1 MNNPCHDKEI
11 KSLNRIEGQI
21 RGIKNMIEERKYCV
35 EILNQISAAK
45 SALSSVEGKI
55 LKRHIRHC
63 IKDSIVCDE
72 DFDEKI
78 DELLKVLKR

>member
-11 KSLNRIEGQI
+11 KNLNRIEGQI
-21 RGIKNMIEERKYCV
+21 KGIKNMIEERKYCV

-63 IKDSIVCDE
+63 VKESILSDE
-72 DFDEKI
+72 HFDEKI
-78 DELLKVLKR
+78 YELIKVLKR

>member
-11 KSLNRIEGQI
+11 KSLNRIEDQI
-21 RGIKNMIEERKYCV
+21 KGIKSMIEERRYCV
-35 EILNQISAAK
+35 EILNQISAVK

-55 LKRHIRHC
+55 LKKHIRHC
-63 IKDSIVCDE
+63 VKESIVSDE

>member
-11 KSLNRIEGQI
+11 KNLNRIEGQI
-21 RGIKNMIEERKYCV
+21 KGIKNMIEERKYCV

-45 SALSSVEGKI
+45 SALSSIEGKI

-63 IKDSIVCDE
+63 VKESILSE
-72 DFDEKI
+72 EHFDEKI

>member
-35 EILNQISAAK
+35 EILNQVSAVR

>member
-21 RGIKNMIEERKYCV
+21 RGIKSMIEERKYCV
-35 EILNQISAAK
+35 EILNQVSAVK

-55 LKRHIRHC
+55 LKKHIRHC

>member
-11 KSLNRIEGQI
+11 KNLNRIEGQI
-21 RGIKNMIEERKYCV
+21 KGIKNMIEERKYCV

-45 SALSSVEGKI
+45 SALTSVEGKI

-63 IKDSIVCDE
+63 VKESILSAE
-72 DFDEKI
+72 HFDEKI

>member
-1 MNNPCHDKEI
+1 M
-11 KSLNRIEGQI
+11 
-21 RGIKNMIEERKYCV
+21 
-35 EILNQISAAK
+35 EILNQTSAAK

-63 IKDSIVCDE
+63 VKEAIVSE
-72 DFDEKI
+72 ESFDGKI